1 MTRCILL
8 LCCAV
13 FFSCQPKKKDTK
25 KQTDSQQDTILK
37 TITQEEHILKP
48 IFESFDYLILGE
60 KPTDIM
66 IIGRSKASDSFP
78 IYNQLA
84 SYGDD
89 IIMGK
94 DVAYEDIKIYR
105 KYTPKS
111 SFEDFAVDI
120 YEGELAEPDFSTN
133 PDAENFVTRIKE
145 GCAKGINFA
154 GHYTLVSWGCG
165 SPCQTGVIVDR
176 ITGEIYDGLVTSL
189 GSEFKKD
196 SELLIKNIGALDT
209 ETNLIDV
216 CSYCEVTH
224 EVWTGNSFKEVE

>member
-1 MTRCILL
+1 MTRYILL

-13 FFSCQPKKKDTK
+13 FFSCQPKKKGNK
-25 KQTDSQQDTILK
+25 EQTESQQDTILK

-48 IFESFDYLILGE
+48 IFESLDYLIMGKE
-60 KPTDIM
+60 PAEIM
-66 IIGRSKASDSFP
+66 VVQNTAMDSFP

-94 DVAYEDIKIYR
+94 DVEYEDVKIYK
-105 KYTPKS
+105 KYNPDS
-111 SFEDFAVDI
+111 SFEDYSVEV

-176 ITGEIYDGLVTSL
+176 ITGEIYDGPVTSL

-196 SELLIKNIGALDT
+196 SKLLIKNIGALDT
-209 ETNLIDV
+209 ETNLIEV

-224 EVWTGNSFKEVE
+224 EVWTGNSFERVE